1 MKKKDNKTSLGLEEY
16 KILVSPDEPLVKY
29 RGLKFATKTDIIIY
43 KNQSWVN
50 ANIKWI
56 NVQAFK
62 LYYDKKY
69 YIQCLYIKNTNAINK
84 REILIFSQSFN
95 TNFGT
100 ILPFLID
107 LSNYL
112 RINIITYQYNIKDK
126 EEMNYLDVNLL
137 YNYLNKL
144 DFVKSII
151 LLGLSVGNKINMNI
165 LLSKTNLYPKT
176 KLKAIILISPTWV
189 YNLSDI
195 KNIKNSK
202 LKNDNDKF
210 IRNVNL
216 YNIPVFIIH
225 GKKDTKVKYF
235 LSMSFSQQIQ
245 KKLEWFPK
253 NGNHYDIIN
262 AHRSKLLLKVKQFL
276 LMNDLLKKVEN
287 DPYLMNKIRVNDLNL
302 EDMTI
307 EDKDNAMF
315 NNSKQKNKDDDYYGY
330 YNSNDI
336 MGSKKK
342 INVISNNNN
351 DNGIYIISQPK
362 IKNEND
368 ITLNQDVSFTDN
380 QSYRGADVTLNHGNN
395 LNDVSLGGGNLLNEN
410 DITINENTIDFG
422 DESSKMDVSFL
433 PGDIIPSFVNRSN
446 TMQSFDDKKMED
458 DVSFM

>member
-69 YIQCLYIKNTNAINK
+69 YVQCLYIKNTNAINK

-126 EEMNYLDVNLL
+126 EAMNYLDVNLL

-165 LLSKTNLYPKT
+165 VLSKTNLYPNYLQYL
-176 KLKAIILISPTWV
+176 KLHYLLEP
-189 YNLSDI
+189 YHNYCLLHQQP
-195 KNIKNSK
+195 
-202 LKNDNDKF
+202 LKSQSF
-210 IRNVNL
+210 L
-216 YNIPVFIIH
+216 M
-225 GKKDTKVKYF
+225 F
-235 LSMSFSQQIQ
+235 LSR
-245 KKLEWFPK
+245 KTY
-253 NGNHYDIIN
+253 GT
-262 AHRSKLLLKVKQFL
+262 
-276 LMNDLLKKVEN
+276 
-287 DPYLMNKIRVNDLNL
+287 IR
-302 EDMTI
+302 
-307 EDKDNAMF
+307 
-315 NNSKQKNKDDDYYGY
+315 
-330 YNSNDI
+330 
-336 MGSKKK
+336 
-342 INVISNNNN
+342 
-351 DNGIYIISQPK
+351 P
-362 IKNEND
+362 
-368 ITLNQDVSFTDN
+368 
-380 QSYRGADVTLNHGNN
+380 
-395 LNDVSLGGGNLLNEN
+395 
-410 DITINENTIDFG
+410 
-422 DESSKMDVSFL
+422 
-433 PGDIIPSFVNRSN
+433 
-446 TMQSFDDKKMED
+446 
-458 DVSFM
+458 